1 MNLPVTDLRLQLL
14 EHTDRCVKC
23 GLCLPHCPTYGKT
36 QNEGESPRGRIAL
49 IEGLANGQ
57 LGLTPRLEAHLDSCL
72 TCRACENV
80 CPSEVRYGTIIDAGR
95 ALVAAQH
102 SPSAHEKLLNSLITH
117 KPLLRLGARLLRF
130 YQRSGLRSLVRGSG
144 LLKLAGELTGP
155 MKNLPRLDALLPPIP
170 PVRIWQEYYPALGA
184 DKRGDVALFTGCI
197 ASVMDTEILNA
208 AIRLLTACG
217 YGVHV
222 PRTQGC
228 CGALH
233 MHSGAVRQAH
243 ALAMQNLYAFTE
255 LKIDAIISTASGCG
269 APLSEY
275 YKFDANDE
283 RLKKFSENI
292 HDISEFL
299 ASIPWPENIIFAP
312 LEQRV
317 AVHESCSLRNV
328 LHQHTHAYTLLRKI
342 PDIDVVAL
350 PGNARCCGAAGA
362 YMITQPIMADALR
375 KDKLA
380 ALESSAGTL
389 LVTSNI
395 GCALHIAAGLREAGQ
410 HIEVIH
416 PVTLLARQL
425 YTSGEQAPA

>member
-1 MNLPVTDLRLQLL
+1 MDLLYSCTMNLPVTDLRLHLL
-14 EHTDRCVKC
+14 RHTDRCVKC

-49 IEGLANGQ
+49 IEGLANGR
-57 LGLTPRLEAHLDSCL
+57 LALTPHLEAHLDSCL

-80 CPSEVRYGTIIDAGR
+80 CPSEVHYGTIIDAGR
-95 ALVAAQH
+95 ALIAAQH
-102 SPSAHEKLLNSLITH
+102 PPSAPEKLLTGMMTH
-117 KPLLRLGARLLRF
+117 PSLLRLGARLLRF
-130 YQRSGLRSLVRGSG
+130 YQRSGLRRLVRGSG
-144 LLKLAGELTGP
+144 LLKPIAHLT
-155 MKNLPRLDALLPPIP
+155 RLDALLPPIP
-170 PVRIWQEYYPALGA
+170 PMRTLQAYYPTHSA
-184 DKRGDVALFTGCI
+184 DKRGDVALFIGCV
-197 ASVMDTEILNA
+197 ASVMDTGTLNA

-217 YGVHV
+217 YGVYV

-228 CGALH
+228 CSALH
-233 MHSGAVRQAH
+233 MHSGATQQAH
-243 ALAMQNLYAFTE
+243 ALAMQNLAAFTG

-275 YKFDANDE
+275 HKIDENDG
-283 RLKKFSENI
+283 RLKKFSENV

-299 ASIPWPENIIFAP
+299 ASIPWPENVTFAP

-317 AVHESCSLRNV
+317 AVHESCSLRHV

-342 PDIDVVAL
+342 PGIDVVAL
-350 PGNARCCGAAGA
+350 PGNAQCCGAAGA
-362 YMITQPIMADALR
+362 YMITQPVMADALR

-380 ALESSAGTL
+380 ALESSAATL

-410 HIEVIH
+410 DIEVIH

-425 YTSGEQAPA
+425 HISGVQA